1 MIEQEP
7 IFSVSEFSTAL
18 KGLVEGAFARV
29 KIRGEISG
37 LKNHSSGNCYFDLK
51 ESFGGKD
58 FVLACVVWKWTKL
71 SAKLEEGLEVVLTGR
86 ATTYGGRSSYQL
98 TVEDAEIAGVGALF
112 KIIEE
117 RRKKLAAE
125 GLFDAAR
132 KRPIPRF
139 PRIIGVASSATGAVI
154 NDIIHRI
161 SERFPLRIILWP
173 CAVQGEGAEA
183 EIVAAIRGL
192 NSLSAEDRPDTIIV
206 ARGGGSL
213 QDLMPFNSEEVVR
226 AAAASQIP
234 LISAVGH
241 ETDTTLID
249 FAADLRAPTPT
260 AAAELAT
267 PNRRE
272 LLQSLSSTGARVQNI
287 IFRTLDNFALK
298 LAGASARLK
307 NPLQMIG
314 EASERIDEKFARIQ
328 AAGANKL
335 ARLADKLAF
344 AGKMIESF
352 SFRNVLSRGYAIAWN
367 GHDVIES
374 AAELARLGHATLE
387 LKDGKIEIAPDGK
400 SRKDLFD
407 I

>member
-1 MIEQEP
+1 MLEQEP
-7 IFSVSEFSTAL
+7 IFSVSEFSIAL
-18 KGLVEGAFARV
+18 KGLVEGQFARV

-37 LKNHSSGNCYFDLK
+37 LKNHSSGHCYFDLK
-51 ESFGGKD
+51 ESAGGKD
-58 FVLACVVWKWTKL
+58 FILNCVMWKWTRL
-71 SAKLEEGLEVVLTGR
+71 SAKLEEGLEVILTGR
-86 ATTYGGRSSYQL
+86 ATTYSGRSSYQL

-125 GLFDAAR
+125 GLFDASR

-139 PRIIGVASSATGAVI
+139 PRVIGVASSETGAVI

-173 CAVQGEGAEA
+173 CAVQGEGAET

-192 NSLSAEDRPDTIIV
+192 NSLSGADKPDTIIV

-213 QDLMPFNSEEVVR
+213 ADLMPFNSEEVVR
-226 AAAASQIP
+226 AAAASGIP

-260 AAAELAT
+260 AAAELTT
-267 PNRRE
+267 PSKRE
-272 LLQSLSSTGARVQNI
+272 LLQGLAATGARVKNI
-287 IFRTLDNFALK
+287 IFRTIDNFSLR
-298 LAGASARLK
+298 LTGASARLK
-307 NPLQMIG
+307 NPLQLIG
-314 EASERIDEKFARIQ
+314 EAAQRIDEKFARVDTIV
-328 AAGANKL
+328 AHIL
-335 ARLADKLAF
+335 TRTTDKLAF

-367 GHDVIES
+367 GREVVDCAEHLS
-374 AAELARLGHATLE
+374 ALGHATLE
-387 LKDGKIEIAPDGK
+387 LKDGKIEIFTGK
-400 SRKDLFD
+400 KQLTLFD
-407 I
+407 K

>member
-1 MIEQEP
+1 
-7 IFSVSEFSTAL
+7 L

-58 FVLACVVWKWTKL
+58 FILACVVWKWTKL

-132 KRPIPRF
+132 KRPIPSF

-192 NSLSAEDRPDTIIV
+192 NSLAEGDRPDTIIV

-267 PNRRE
+267 PNKRE
-272 LLQSLSSTGARVQNI
+272 LLQALSATGARVQNI

-307 NPLQMIG
+307 NPLQLIG
-314 EASERIDEKFARIQ
+314 EASERVDEKFARLHT
-328 AAGANKL
+328 AAMNKL
-335 ARLADKLAF
+335 ARMADKVVF

-352 SFRNVLSRGYAIAWN
+352 SFKNVLARGYAIAWN
-367 GHDVIES
+367 GHDVVETS
-374 AAELARLGHATLE
+374 AELARLGVATLE
-387 LKDGKIEIAPDGK
+387 LKDGKIEIAASGTGAAP
-400 SRKDLFD
+400 RKDLFD

>member
-7 IFSVSEFSTAL
+7 IFSVSEFSNVL
-18 KGLVEGAFARV
+18 KGLVEGQFARV

-51 ESFGGKD
+51 ESAGGKD
-58 FVLACVVWKWTKL
+58 FILACVLWKWTKI
-71 SAKLEEGLEVVLTGR
+71 SAKLEEGLEVILTGR
-86 ATTYGGRSSYQL
+86 ATTYPGRSSYQL
-98 TVEDAEIAGVGALF
+98 TVEDAEVAGMGALF
-112 KIIEE
+112 KIVEE

-139 PRIIGVASSATGAVI
+139 PRVIGVVTSETGAVI

-161 SERFPLRIILWP
+161 SERFPLRIILYP

-183 EIVAAIRGL
+183 SIVAAIHGL
-192 NSLSAEDRPDTIIV
+192 NALGGDDRPDTIIV

-213 QDLMPFNSEEVVR
+213 QDLMAFNSEEVVR
-226 AAAASQIP
+226 AAAESAIP

-267 PNRRE
+267 ASKRE
-272 LLQSLSSTGARVQNI
+272 LMQALTATGARVQNMM
-287 IFRTLDNFALK
+287 FRMLDNLK
-298 LAGASARLK
+298 LRLEGASARLK
-307 NPLQMIG
+307 NPLQLIG
-314 EASERIDEKFARIQ
+314 EVCQRIDEKFARIDTIV
-328 AAGANKL
+328 AHAF
-335 ARLADKLAF
+335 ARMADRVTF

-352 SFRNVLSRGYAIAWN
+352 SFKNVLSRGYAIAWS
-367 GHDVIES
+367 GREVVES
-374 AAELARLGHATLE
+374 SVELARLGCATLE
-387 LKDGKIEIAPDGK
+387 LKDGKIEIFTGK
-400 SRKDLFD
+400 KQLTLFE
-407 I
+407 